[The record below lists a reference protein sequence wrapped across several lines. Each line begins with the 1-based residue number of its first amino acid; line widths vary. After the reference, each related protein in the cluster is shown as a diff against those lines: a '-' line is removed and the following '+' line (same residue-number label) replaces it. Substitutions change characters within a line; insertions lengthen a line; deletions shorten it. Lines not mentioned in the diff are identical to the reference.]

1 MVEIYCTLIIAKRR
15 SFDDIPEVFQ
25 SKVKAR
31 LAELGY
37 DTNGDKEV
45 VASGSVS

>member
-1 MVEIYCTLIIAKRR
+1 MVEIYCKLIIAKRR
-15 SFDDIPEVFQ
+15 PFDNIPEVFR

-37 DTNGDKEV
+37 NTDGDKEV
-45 VASGSVS
+45 TASGSVS